1 MNKRLKRIIAIA
13 LTISAFSTIQP
24 SKYMNLFTTT
34 AYAASSHISDLKLNK
49 TDTSSSL
56 KLYRDEDCDIKTD
69 FISSRSE
76 YYVKT
81 SLRSV
86 NITFDESDKYEVY
99 VFADD
104 NKRSVPFEESDEI
117 ELSKG
122 DNTLYVRTYKEDRFD
137 KNNVKNNVIDEYEIH
152 IERTSSASSNDEN
165 IYLSDISLDYGK
177 LSFSKNKTS
186 YNVDVNSSVDEI
198 EVTAKPV
205 NNDDY
210 TVRINGSQVKESRD
224 YKKTLKLKKG
234 KNTIDIQLLDE
245 DDNEKIYTLNVYR
258 GGRDSSD
265 SSNSDKDDNKQ
276 GNVYLD
282 DLKLNNGDIKLDF
295 NRKVTS
301 YDVKVASSIDS
312 VTIGAKPENDEC
324 DVTVDGKK
332 VNSKN
337 QRTVDLTLNKKN
349 EIKVKV
355 TDEDDEQRTYT
366 LNITRGTV
374 SSSNNNTSNPG
385 NSNSG
390 NTTVTPGGGSTN
402 PGSTVTPGGGNNNS
416 NSSNN
421 NASTIKGKWVKTSTG
436 NWQYY
441 DANGVALKNQWFK
454 DTNNKWYY
462 LTADGN
468 MKTNWLQNN
477 NKWYYLNYDGS
488 MATGWVKLNGFWNY
502 FNTDGT
508 MLVGWYKIGDNWY
521 YSNADGSMRTGW
533 LQEGKTKYYLNA
545 DGTMQKGQKT
555 INEVNYNFNASGQLV
570 E

>member
-34 AYAASSHISDLKLNK
+34 AYAASSHISNLILNK
-49 TDTSSSL
+49 TDTSNEL
-56 KLYRDEDCDIKTD
+56 KFYRDDEYDVSTD
-69 FISSRSE
+69 FRTSRNE
-76 YYVKT
+76 YYAKT
-81 SLRSV
+81 SLKSV
-86 NITFDESDKYEVY
+86 NISCDTDSDYETY
-99 VFADD
+99 IFAD
-104 NKRSVPFEESDEI
+104 NNRRSTAFESDEEI
-117 ELSKG
+117 ELGKG
-122 DNTLYVRTYKEDRFD
+122 TTTLYIRTYKEGRFD
-137 KNNVKNNVIDEYEIH
+137 KNNVKNDVLDEYEIH
-152 IERTSSASSNDEN
+152 IEKTSSGSSNN
-165 IYLSDISLDYGK
+165 SSLYLSSISLDYGK
-177 LSFSKNKTS
+177 LSFSKTKTS

-198 EVTAKPV
+198 EIKAKPS
-205 NNDDY
+205 DEDY
-210 TVRINGSQVKESRD
+210 TVRIDGTKVKESYGYEGTVD
-224 YKKTLKLKKG
+224 LKKG
-234 KNTIDIQLLDE
+234 KNEIEIVVSDE

-258 GGRDSSD
+258 GGRDSS
-265 SSNSDKDDNKQ
+265 SSDSDKEDNKQ
-276 GNVYLD
+276 DPVYLD

-295 NRKVTS
+295 AKKVTS

-312 VTIGAKPENDEC
+312 VKIEAEPDDNDY
-324 DVTVDGKK
+324 DVTVDGKS

-355 TDEDDEQRTYT
+355 TNEDDEQRTYT